1 MKKVCVVG
9 MGYIGLPTAILA
21 AQSGFMVIGVDI
33 DIKKIQSINAMK
45 TPIEE
50 PGVEKR
56 LAIVVSSGHLK
67 AQMQYES
74 SDYYIIAVP
83 TPFTEDK
90 KADVSH
96 VFDAARSIATVL
108 KKGDT
113 VIVESTVP
121 VKTTKLV
128 ADFFAKETGLQIG
141 TDFFVAHCPERVLP
155 GNIFHELQVNDRV
168 IGGIDR
174 GSAHHV
180 ATFYKNFVSG
190 DLYLTTAE
198 AAEMIK
204 LIENSYRDIN
214 IAISH
219 QVASM
224 AQEIGLDPYEI
235 IELANKHP
243 RVQLLKPTCGVGGHC
258 LAVDPWFLI
267 ESFPKHT
274 ELLKAA
280 RNVNDSR
287 PFELVSQIEKKV
299 KTWKSVHQKDS
310 CSVLVLGLTY
320 KANVDDIRE
329 SPALTI
335 AKELVSKKDFDLL
348 ICDPHVEA
356 HRIDTILANCKVSL
370 SEGIEKADIIVS
382 LVGHDEFKSIDKKI
396 ITHKKVLDFSGVF
409 HLSRK
414 HSCNQEQ
421 FFWPAESLNSSSL
434 DEEITAYKLQEF
446 GASRD
451 RGRLE

>member
-21 AQSGFMVIGVDI
+21 AQSGFMVVGIDVDV
-33 DIKKIQSINAMK
+33 KKIKSINSMK
-45 TPIEE
+45 SPIEE
-50 PGVEKR
+50 PGIEKR
-56 LAIVVSSGHLK
+56 LIHVVSSGHLK
-67 AQMQYES
+67 AQDYYES
-74 SDYYIIAVP
+74 ADYYIIAVP
-83 TPFTEDK
+83 TPFTSDK
-90 KADVSH
+90 KADLSY
-96 VFDAARSIATVL
+96 VFDAARSVAKVL

-113 VIVESTVP
+113 VILESTVP
-121 VKTTKLV
+121 VKTTKIL
-128 ADFFAKETGLQIG
+128 AELLGQESKLQFG
-141 TDFFVAHCPERVLP
+141 ADFFVAHCPERVLP
-155 GNIFHELQVNDRV
+155 GNIFHELQVNDRI

-174 GSAHHV
+174 GSTHHV

-190 DLYLTTAE
+190 DLYLTSAE

-204 LIENSYRDIN
+204 LVENAYRDVN

-224 AQEIGLDPYEI
+224 AHEMALDPYEI

-267 ESFPKHT
+267 ESFPQHT
-274 ELLKAA
+274 GLLKAA
-280 RNVNDSR
+280 RNVNDAR
-287 PFELVSQIEKKV
+287 PFELVDRIEKKV
-299 KTWKSVHQKDS
+299 KDWKSLHEKDS
-310 CSVLVLGLTY
+310 CSVLILGLTY

-348 ICDPHVEA
+348 ICDPHVESS
-356 HRIDTILANCKVSL
+356 RIDSVLANCKIAL
-370 SEGIEKADIIVS
+370 AEGLEKADIIVS
-382 LVGHDEFKSIDKKI
+382 LVAHDEFKGIDKKI
-396 ITHKKVLDFSGVF
+396 ITHKKVLDFCGVF
-409 HLSRK
+409 HLGRK

-421 FFWPAESLNSSSL
+421 FFWPAEVFNTSYSDDEISS
-434 DEEITAYKLQEF
+434 YKLQEF

-451 RGRLE
+451 RSKIQ